1 MVGCLLYLNVVDTR
15 QIIVIIH
22 IQMLTN
28 KELSNVK
35 DIHNNKNSH
44 PNWTVTIK
52 MEDDGV

>member
-1 MVGCLLYLNVVDTR
+1 
-15 QIIVIIH
+15 
-22 IQMLTN
+22 MLTN